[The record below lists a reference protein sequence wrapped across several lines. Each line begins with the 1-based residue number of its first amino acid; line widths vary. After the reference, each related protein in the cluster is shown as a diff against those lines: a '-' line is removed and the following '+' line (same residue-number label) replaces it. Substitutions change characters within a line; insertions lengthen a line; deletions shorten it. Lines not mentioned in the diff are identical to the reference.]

1 MVADGAILDGVRV
14 IELTHAIAGPQ
25 CGQILADHGADV
37 IKVEPPE
44 GERARNAYPHR
55 DDESVYFACHN
66 RGKRSVVLNLKD
78 EQDMDRFRQLLAG
91 ADVILTNYTV
101 DVPKKLGWDY
111 DSVKEFNPSIVMAHV
126 TGFGATGPDR
136 GLRAYDGIIQAM
148 SGVAEMSGTT
158 ESGPMFVAAWVADH
172 IASYHAA
179 LGIMFALYRRKL
191 TGQGAFVDIGM
202 LESYAATSAH
212 AIESSLMGE
221 PVRPMGNMLET
232 SYADTFSATDGSI
245 FLAPLGQATW
255 ERFCAAIGETAWID
269 TISYEDATFGRRGE
283 TAKVVAAWCENRS
296 RAEIA
301 DVMGEYGI
309 PCGPVQSSKEY
320 AEHALET
327 KSRSVVDVT
336 APSGQQFK
344 VPGPVAP
351 VGLSQSVRRWQV
363 PGLGEHTDE
372 VLAELDGQARDSQV

>member
-1 MVADGAILDGVRV
+1 MAADSPVLDGVRV

-37 IKVEPPE
+37 IKVEPPT
-44 GERARNAYPHR
+44 GERARDAYPHR
-55 DDESVYFACHN
+55 NEESIYFACHN
-66 RGKRSVVLNLKD
+66 RGKRSVVLDLKD
-78 EQDMDRFRQLLAG
+78 ESDMGRFRQLLAG

-111 DSVKEFNPSIVMAHV
+111 DSVKKFNPSIVMAHV

-158 ESGPMFVAAWVADH
+158 ESGPMFAAAWVADH

-191 TGQGAFVDIGM
+191 TGQGEFVDIGM

-232 SYADTFSATDGSI
+232 SYADTFTATDGSI

-255 ERFCAAIGETAWID
+255 ERFCTAIGETAWID
-269 TISYEDATFGRRGE
+269 EISYEDATFGRRGE
-283 TAKVVAAWCENRS
+283 TAKVVAAWCEGRS

-301 DVMGEYGI
+301 DVMGEHGI

-320 AEHALET
+320 AEHALQT
-327 KSRSVVDVT
+327 GSRAVVDVT

-372 VLAELDGQARDSQV
+372 VLAELDGQA